1 MRRLIYRFRN
11 PHNIE
16 SALRTPPISTLL
28 LALPYTNCR
37 RSVYR
42 RQSGKETQIILENP
56 PAGKSEVTSLE
67 LVEFN
72 SPVTLSQLYAL
83 LDKVAKKIGNVYLK
97 NGLKNGDATLV
108 QLAQNYY
115 KLANVSRTGKLLIG

>member
-1 MRRLIYRFRN
+1 M
-11 PHNIE
+11 
-16 SALRTPPISTLL
+16 
-28 LALPYTNCR
+28 
-37 RSVYR
+37 
-42 RQSGKETQIILENP
+42 
-56 PAGKSEVTSLE
+56 E

-108 QLAQNYY
+108 QLARNYY